1 MTLNKFSQY
10 KIIKIKNDVVI
21 ATYRQISLKNTLIID
36 TVGN

>member
-10 KIIKIKNDVVI
+10 KVIKIKNDIAI